1 MLKSEDRIAGYV
13 IYVAPGLSSRDYDRA
28 VELGPSEVGA
38 TDGPARLHEAAGFVE
53 VQQIDVTP
61 AFLETTAAL
70 IAARERHEGA
80 LRLAEGDEEYEAE
93 QTKKRGLVEGTT
105 TGLLRRALV
114 VASKP

>member
-1 MLKSEDRIAGYV
+1 MLKSEGRIAGYV
-13 IYVAPGLSSRDYDRA
+13 IHVAPGLSLRDYDRA

-38 TDGPARLHEAAGFVE
+38 NDGPARLHEAAGFVE

-70 IAARERHEGA
+70 IAARERHERA